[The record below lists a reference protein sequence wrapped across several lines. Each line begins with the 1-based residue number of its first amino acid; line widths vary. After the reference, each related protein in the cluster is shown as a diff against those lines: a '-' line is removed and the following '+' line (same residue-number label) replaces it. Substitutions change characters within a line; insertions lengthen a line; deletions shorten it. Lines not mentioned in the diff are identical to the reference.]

1 MWSQGYDP
9 FSSMV
14 LSTAVAAIPV
24 VVLLGAI
31 GILEVRAHIAA
42 LLGLLAAFAVAVL
55 AFDMPSQMAVMAA
68 LYGAGFGLLPIG
80 WIILNVIFLY
90 QLAKDS
96 GEFEVLQRSIS
107 RISDDR
113 RLQLL
118 FIPGSVT
125 WRT

>member
-55 AFDMPSQMAVMAA
+55 AFDMP
-68 LYGAGFGLLPIG
+68 
-80 WIILNVIFLY
+80 
-90 QLAKDS
+90 
-96 GEFEVLQRSIS
+96 
-107 RISDDR
+107 
-113 RLQLL
+113 
-118 FIPGSVT
+118 
-125 WRT
+125 

>member
-55 AFDMPSQMAVMAA
+55 A
-68 LYGAGFGLLPIG
+68 
-80 WIILNVIFLY
+80 
-90 QLAKDS
+90 
-96 GEFEVLQRSIS
+96 GESAP
-107 RISDDR
+107 RISAWELSDITLSR
-113 RLQLL
+113 EKAAGLCPVAQ
-118 FIPGSVT
+118 GG
-125 WRT
+125 